1 MNTMNILGHVRRV
14 DMLGRV
20 VLPKEMRHILHIKD
34 EDPLELF
41 LMDNGIFLKKYQ
53 PICTIDSLCGHYLT
67 ALSKNC
73 KVACAITNTDFIIA
87 SKGINLPTEQLLSEK
102 VQKRIRNLKAYE
114 YSTEEPLNL
123 FADGSYPI
131 DALYPIGTQV
141 TPAGAVI
148 LLHYRNTSMEE
159 KCYGKFTATLLTELL
174 NTN

>member
-41 LMDNGIFLKKYQ
+41 LTDTGIFIKKYQ
-53 PICTIDSLCGHYLT
+53 PIRTIDFLCGNYLA

-73 KVACAITNTDFIIA
+73 KVACAITNTDYVIA
-87 SKGINLPTEQLLSEK
+87 SKGISLSTEQLLSEK
-102 VQKRIRNLKAYE
+102 VRNHISNLKAYE
-114 YSTEEPLNL
+114 YSEDEPISL
-123 FADGSYPI
+123 FADGSYPV
-131 DALYPIGTQV
+131 DALYPIGTHN
-141 TPAGAVI
+141 TIAGAVI

-159 KCYGKFTATLLTELL
+159 KCCGKLTASLLTELL
-174 NTN
+174 NND

>member
-41 LMDNGIFLKKYQ
+41 LTDNGIFLKKYQ
-53 PICTIDSLCGHYLT
+53 PIRTIDTLCGNYLT

-73 KVACAITNTDFIIA
+73 KVACAITNTDYVIA
-87 SKGINLPTEQLLSEK
+87 SKGISLSTEQLLSEK
-102 VQKRIRNLKAYE
+102 VRNHISNLKAYE
-114 YSTEEPLNL
+114 YSEEEPVSL

-131 DALYPIGTQV
+131 DALYPIGTHD

-159 KCYGKFTATLLTELL
+159 KCCGKLTATLLTELL
-174 NTN
+174 STD